1 MGCEFDR
8 PLDDSS
14 ASIMTTKDVANG
26 KLRDHYDLVRLKVVL
41 QFAGGNEQSVEELLH
56 LRVLDF

>member
-14 ASIMTTKDVANG
+14 ACIMTAKDVANG
-26 KLRDHYDLVRLKVVL
+26 KLRDHYDLVRLMSHYLYVRTGCKHACPSYL
-41 QFAGGNEQSVEELLH
+41 
-56 LRVLDF
+56 